1 MKRFVLIIALVLCLL
16 PASCKYNDSELW
28 GAVKELQEQ
37 VAQNE
42 KDIASLAEL
51 LEAQQN
57 NKTIVSI
64 KEVKD
69 GVELTFN
76 DGTKVTINNG
86 KDGKDGKDGDTF
98 FKSIEERG
106 DSVIITLADG
116 REITLLKKG
125 PVDQSNAKRV
135 SIMGDSYSTF
145 EGWSNKDKAGNANGY
160 YVYYPTTATDVTR
173 VEQTWWWQLCNTEEF
188 KLEVNN
194 SFSSSTISN
203 TWYGNG
209 DVTGQ
214 DLGFTNRVGKNQR
227 GVDYNGDPEIILI
240 FGGTNDSWAGVKMGE
255 YVYENWTI
263 EELRNFR
270 PAFAKLLA
278 DLKENYPNAE
288 IYNISNEHTNGVPGL
303 TDAVA
308 TSIGYICKHYG
319 VPNIVLKNIAK
330 SDNHPSVAGMNSIFE
345 QVYAVLTGKADPAP
359 EPEGEPGQTNPSVE
373 LKGKAIEYTTLNKC
387 FIEYKTGELVSY
399 NDPAWWSTEYVTIP
413 DGVTKLS
420 VAPITLFN
428 GGSNGHQTCPVA
440 FYDANK
446 KYIKEGSFA
455 PQGNGEWAGD
465 IIDLPIPANA
475 EFVRFCWADYNYT
488 HVGTGEQVEIGNK
501 INAVW
506 PELSAE

>member
-1 MKRFVLIIALVLCLL
+1 MKRFILIITLALSLL

-28 GAVKELQEQ
+28 GAVKELQEK
-37 VAQNE
+37 VEQNE
-42 KDIASLAEL
+42 KDIAALTEL
-51 LEAQQN
+51 LEAQQK
-57 NKTIVSI
+57 NKSITSI
-64 KEVKD
+64 KESAN
-69 GVELTFN
+69 GVVLTFN
-76 DGTKVTINNG
+76 DGTSVTVKN
-86 KDGKDGKDGDTF
+86 GKDGKDGDTL

-106 DSVIITLADG
+106 DSVIITLSDG

-135 SIMGDSYSTF
+135 TIIGDSYSTF

-160 YVYYPTTATDVTR
+160 YVYYPTTATDVTK

-203 TWYGNG
+203 TWYGNA

-214 DLGFTNRVGKNQR
+214 DLGFTNRIGLNSR

-240 FGGTNDSWAGVKMGE
+240 LGGTNDSWAGVKMGE
-255 YVYENWTI
+255 YVYEDWTT
-263 EELRNFR
+263 EELRCFR

-278 DLKENYPNAE
+278 ELKEHYPNAE

-345 QVYAVLTGKADPAP
+345 QVYAVLTGKAAPHP
-359 EPEGEPGQTNPSVE
+359 EPEGEPGQTTPSVTLE
-373 LKGKAIEYTTLNKC
+373 GKPIAYTPVNKY
-387 FIEYKTGELVSY
+387 FIEYKTGQLVPF
-399 NDPAWWSTEYVTIP
+399 NDAAWWITEKITIP
-413 DGVTKLS
+413 EGVTKLS
-420 VAPITLFN
+420 VAPITMYD
-428 GGSNGHQTCPVA
+428 GGSGGNQTCPVA
-440 FYDANK
+440 YYDANDN
-446 KYIKEGSFA
+446 YIKSGSFE
-455 PQGNGEWAGD
+455 PQGRAEWAGD
-465 IIDLPIPANA
+465 IIDFPIPAEA
-475 EFVRFCWADYNYT
+475 EYVRFCWADYNYT
-488 HVGTGEQVEIGNK
+488 HITTGEQVDLGGK